1 MQRCPLPDFPWHR
14 IEATQGFITDLFAGP
29 PPPRPG
35 VLMHLASPPAPPP
48 PPGLTEFQRQVWTAS
63 EALRGRPLGA
73 DDWVPTL
80 GTGAGTCAMA
90 TAFGC
95 EESQTNGV
103 YWVKPSIGSPE
114 EIDRLRKPPITAGK
128 LGWVL
133 ERTRAY
139 AEYAD
144 PRLPIRIMDFQSPFT
159 TVEQL
164 LGSET
169 FFLMP
174 YDHPRRLHALMD
186 LVTDFAI
193 EFFQAQMAAAGPT
206 CCPGIWP
213 TIWFPKC
220 AGIQMSDD
228 NLVNVSPAVYEEF
241 VLPYNNR
248 IADAFGGLF
257 LHSCTIREEHLAN
270 IRRHRRL
277 TGVNCDISTSVPV
290 ARLLE
295 VFGQDIVVAPHA
307 YINTHTNFQNY
318 REFMDH
324 CLEGWRPGLRLFI
337 HPCSVM
343 YLPAQAREIPFN
355 QAEVEQALA
364 AIPGFTPARGPA

>member
-1 MQRCPLPDFPWHR
+1 MSPRCLMTDCRWSEV
-14 IEATQGFITDLFAGP
+14 EATQQFITDLFSGP
-29 PPPRPG
+29 PPARPG
-35 VLMHLASPPAPPP
+35 VLMHLASLTRPPP
-48 PPGLTEFQRQVWTAS
+48 PPAGLTEFQGQVWNTAHTLQ
-63 EALRGRPLGA
+63 ERPLGA

-90 TAFGC
+90 TAFGA
-95 EESQTNGV
+95 EESTTNGV
-103 YWVKPSIGSPE
+103 YWVTPCVRDPA
-114 EIDRLRKPPITAGK
+114 EIDHLRKPAVTDGK
-128 LGWVL
+128 LGGVL
-133 ERTRAY
+133 EQTRAY

-159 TVEQL
+159 TVEQM
-164 LGSET
+164 LGSEL

-174 YDHPRRLHALMD
+174 YDQPQRLHALMD
-186 LVTDFAI
+186 LVTDYAI
-193 EFFQAQMAAAGPT
+193 EFFQAQMAAAGPS

-228 NLVNVSPAVYEEF
+228 NMVNVSPATYEEF

-257 LHSCTIREEHLAN
+257 LHSCTIHEDNLASILK
-270 IRRHRRL
+270 IRHL

-290 ARLLE
+290 SRLLE
-295 VFGQDIVVAPHA
+295 VFGEKVVVAPHC
-307 YINTHTNFQNY
+307 YINTNTNFQNY
-318 REFMDH
+318 TEFIEH
-324 CLEGWRPGLRLFI
+324 CLKGWRPGLRLFI

-343 YLPAQAREIPFN
+343 YIPARAKEIPFN
-355 QAEVEQALA
+355 RAEVEAALS
-364 AIPGFTPARGPA
+364 RVL